1 MRRRTAVALVCAL
14 ATAALLLASCSSG
27 SSGAPTAS
35 AFLSDWSKGNLQGAA
50 GRTGAPDRA
59 LADLQQVTNDLQ
71 VTQTNL
77 RLGSVSGSSA
87 SYSAALTLAGLG
99 VWRYQGRLGLRQ
111 TANGHWI
118 VAWAPSDIYPGIG
131 PGQRLGRTRA
141 LPARAPILDRTG
153 APLVVPTPVV
163 TVGIVPGKLTDP
175 AGAIAAL
182 QSTTGADPARVQQ
195 LLVGAKPDEFI
206 PVITLR
212 QSDYVKAKPVLY
224 PIPGLSFQ
232 QKTENLPP
240 TATFGRA
247 VLGQI
252 GQATADALKQAGPSF
267 EASDDVGLSGLELA
281 YQRQLAGTPSGSVVL
296 LDAQG
301 QTVRT
306 VFSVTGQPGQPVQTT
321 LDQRLQ
327 NAAEAALATSPK
339 PSALVAVQPSTGQL
353 LAIANTPADSSFDR
367 ALSGQYPPGSSFKIV
382 TTTALIPTG
391 VTPDTPQAC
400 PPSITVGGRTFTNFE
415 GETSGTVPFSV
426 DFARSCNTAFISLGS
441 RLNAD
446 QLQTAGRSLG
456 IGTGWKLP
464 LPAFTGQVPATSDP
478 TELASDVIG
487 QGRVLASPV
496 AMALAAGTIDAGT
509 WRAPVLVTNP
519 STPSPPP
526 AQAAP
531 PLPPGAAGTIAQ
543 LMRGVVTSGTGT
555 AANLPG
561 TPVFG
566 KTGTAEF
573 GTGQPPQTHAWFIGY
588 RGDLSFAVLVEGGGV
603 GGAVAAPI
611 AAQFLQATG

>member
-1 MRRRTAVALVCAL
+1 VCAL
-14 ATAALLLASCSSG
+14 ATASPLLASCSSG

-35 AFLSDWSKGNLQGAA
+35 GFLSDWSKGNLQGAA

-71 VTQTNL
+71 VTHTNL

-87 SYSAALTLAGLG
+87 DFSAALTLSGLG

-111 TANGHWI
+111 TPNGHWV
-118 VAWAPSDIYPGIG
+118 VAWAPSDIYPGLG

-175 AGAIAAL
+175 AGAMAAL
-182 QSTTGADPARVQQ
+182 QATTGSDPARVQQ

-212 QSDYVKAKPVLY
+212 QSDYLKAKPVLY

-240 TATFGRA
+240 TPTFGRA

-252 GQATADALKQAGPSF
+252 GQATADALKQAGPAF

-281 YQRQLAGTPSGSVVL
+281 YQRQLAGTPSGSVVV

-339 PSALVAVQPSTGQL
+339 PSALVAVQASTGQL
-353 LAIANTPADSSFDR
+353 LAIANTPADSSLDR
-367 ALSGQYPPGSSFKIV
+367 ALTGEYPPGSSFKIV
-382 TTTALIPTG
+382 TTTALLPTG

-441 RLNAD
+441 RLNSD

-464 LPAFTGQVPATSDP
+464 LPAFTGQVPTTSDP

-509 WRAPVLVTNP
+509 WRPPVLVTNP

-588 RGDLSFAVLVEGGGV
+588 RGDVSFAVLVEGGGV

-611 AAQFLQATG
+611 AANFLQATS